1 MEPKVTVTEYAT
13 GDVYKVL
20 GQISEAARQ
29 SRPELGELPLTFIN
43 HRNKAALAVVPA
55 WVGEWIRDNAAELL
69 ERTEAQRRA
78 SSESAD

>member
-1 MEPKVTVTEYAT
+1 MEPKMTVTEYAT

-55 WVGEWIRDNAAELL
+55 WVGEWIQANAAELL
-69 ERTEAQRRA
+69 ERHEAEQRA
-78 SSESAD
+78 AGD